1 MSATEQQAGPLGD
14 VAVRAAEGF
23 RTGYADSPAGVWAAP
38 GRVNLIGEHT
48 DYNDGFVLPFALP
61 QSTLVAA
68 GPTDSAGSA
77 NSAGPDGSG
86 GPTDSAGA
94 AGSAGPVWTV
104 WSEQSGERIT
114 FTAAD
119 ADDPGRVTGWGA
131 YVAGV
136 VWVLRAAGFEV
147 PPARLAIASDVPLG
161 AGLSSSAA
169 LESAVLTA
177 LVDLGGLDL
186 PIDDRPALAQRAE
199 NGYAGMPCG
208 IMDQSASIRCRDRH
222 ALFLDCR
229 SLAVEHIPFDLT
241 DAGLAVL
248 VIDTRAPHRHVT
260 GEYAARRAACESAA
274 RHLGVPA
281 LRDVGIEVLDAALG
295 RLDDPVHRRRVRHVV
310 TENQRVLDT
319 VALLRAGRVAE
330 IGPLL
335 TASHASMRD
344 DFEITVPEVDTAVE
358 AALAAGAYGAR
369 MTGGGFGGCVL
380 ALVDAADADR
390 VARAVAD
397 AYAAR
402 GFTAPTAFTAAPG
415 PGARRLPSQPLQSS

>member
-1 MSATEQQAGPLGD
+1 MSELDQLSVTGSVAARATD
-14 VAVRAAEGF
+14 GF
-23 RTGYADSPAGVWAAP
+23 TSGYGEPPTGLWAAP

-61 QSTLVAA
+61 QQTVVAA
-68 GPTDSAGSA
+68 TARPSRS
-77 NSAGPDGSG
+77 
-86 GPTDSAGA
+86 
-94 AGSAGPVWTV
+94 WTV

-114 FTAAD
+114 LDVAD
-119 ADDPGRVTGWGA
+119 VTEPGRVTGWGA

-136 VWVLRAAGFEV
+136 IWALRGAGFDV
-147 PPARLAIASDVPLG
+147 PGARLAIASDVPLG

-177 LVDLGGLDL
+177 LADLGGLDL
-186 PIDDRPALAQRAE
+186 PVDDRPGLAQRAE

-208 IMDQSASIRCRDRH
+208 IMDQSASIRCRAGH

-229 SLAVEHIPFDLT
+229 SLAVEHIPFDL
-241 DAGLAVL
+241 DAAGLAVL
-248 VIDTRAPHRHVT
+248 VVDSRAPHRHVT
-260 GEYAARRAACESAA
+260 GEYAARRAACEAAA
-274 RHLGVPA
+274 RALGVPA
-281 LRDVGIEVLDAALG
+281 LRDVPIDGLDAALA
-295 RLDDPVHRRRVRHVV
+295 RLDDPVVRRRVRHVV

-319 VALLRAGRVAE
+319 VALLRASQVRE

-335 TASHASMRD
+335 TASHVSMRD

-380 ALVDAADADR
+380 ALIDADR
-390 VARAVAD
+390 IDQVAAAVAD
-397 AYAAR
+397 AYVTADFATPQTRPAR
-402 GFTAPTAFTAAPG
+402 PAPG
-415 PGARRLPSQPLQSS
+415 AHRLT